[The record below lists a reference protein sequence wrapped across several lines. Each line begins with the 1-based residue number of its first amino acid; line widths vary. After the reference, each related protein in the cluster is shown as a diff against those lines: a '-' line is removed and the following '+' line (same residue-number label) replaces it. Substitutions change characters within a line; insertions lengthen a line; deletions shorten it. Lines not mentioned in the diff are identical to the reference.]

1 MMNNDMY
8 TPDFGAFERLAGEGY
23 NLIQVYREISA
34 DLETPVSAFIK
45 VARGRSS
52 FLLDHR
58 CGPATGRRGSAIHSL
73 QDPAYRRAPSTPAT
87 ARARSWW
94 AAVTPDPQ

>member
-8 TPDFGAFERLAGEGY
+8 TPDFSAFERLAGEGY
-23 NLIQVYREISA
+23 NLIPVYREISA

-58 CGPATGRRGSAIHSL
+58 RGPATGRRGSAIHSL

-87 ARARSWW
+87 ARASSWW